1 MFRQL
6 KNSKGGGVL
15 IGVIVVSIVTL
26 TTSLIFLR
34 GITASKNLAKRI
46 ANQNQFKLL
55 IDPLAT
61 KVLIDLQLAAR
72 YPDALGLRNPP
83 TSIFLHNLVPLRP
96 PPRNF
101 LLVPVPGVPRVPCS
115 AKKPY
120 KPGNPPEKFTLDAYL
135 GYLPTND
142 LKCTNPY
149 PTTVPYNETTK
160 TFVYPKGVVSTPSG
174 ATVFIPESN
183 PSVRLTKIKG
193 SPFLYTLNI
202 TFNMCNP
209 PVAGRT
215 QPSNIENTLNKAW
228 PTSCPASQLARMTY
242 DAIINV
248 DTPYFQDGSG
258 LYSFVPDSSSFTEVS
273 DALTAIYRA
282 GGITSYDK
290 KIKISLITLQVK
302 GLQFTKTSTALTD
315 LGLQVNDVLISINGK
330 PVFEQTREQILGFLS
345 LNTPITLSVF
355 RENAFITLSCGMP
368 CT

>member
-83 TSIFLHNLVPLRP
+83 NSPAI
-96 PPRNF
+96 
-101 LLVPVPGVPRVPCS
+101 GIPCS
-115 AKKPY
+115 AKGLASTAKY
-120 KPGNPPEKFTLDAYL
+120 TLDAYL
-135 GYLPTND
+135 VPD
-142 LKCTNPY
+142 LISCKNPY
-149 PTTVPYNETTK
+149 PTTKPPYPYTTK

-183 PSVRLTKIKG
+183 PSVVLTKIPG
-193 SPFLYTLNI
+193 SDLLYTLNI

-215 QPSNIENTLNKAW
+215 QPSDIENTIYKAW

-258 LYSFVPDSSSFTEVS
+258 LYSFVPDSSSLTEVS

-282 GGITSYDK
+282 GGITSYDET
-290 KIKISLITLQVK
+290 ITNLQVR
-302 GLQFTKTSTALTD
+302 GLQFTLTSTALTD

-355 RENAFITLSCGMP
+355 RENAFITLSCGTP

>member
-34 GITASKNLAKRI
+34 GITASKNLARRI

-83 TSIFLHNLVPLRP
+83 NSPA
-96 PPRNF
+96 
-101 LLVPVPGVPRVPCS
+101 PGIPCS
-115 AKKPY
+115 AKGLASTAKY
-120 KPGNPPEKFTLDAYL
+120 TLDAYL
-135 GYLPTND
+135 VPESISC
-142 LKCTNPY
+142 KNPY
-149 PTTVPYNETTK
+149 PTTSPPYPDTQK

-174 ATVFIPESN
+174 ATVFIPESD
-183 PSVRLTKIKG
+183 PSVVLTKING

-215 QPSNIENTLNKAW
+215 QPSNIKNTLYKAW

-290 KIKISLITLQVK
+290 NIKISLITLQVK

-330 PVFEQTREQILGFLS
+330 PVFEQTREQLLGFLS

-355 RENAFITLSCGMP
+355 RANAFITLSCGMP

>member
-34 GITASKNLAKRI
+34 GITASKNLARRI

-83 TSIFLHNLVPLRP
+83 NSPALGI
-96 PPRNF
+96 
-101 LLVPVPGVPRVPCS
+101 PCS
-115 AKKPY
+115 AKKPD
-120 KPGNPPEKFTLDAYL
+120 PTQPLPPLPQLPREKFTLDAYL
-135 GYLPTND
+135 VPD
-142 LKCTNPY
+142 LISCKNPY
-149 PTTVPYNETTK
+149 PTTSPPYLYTTK

-174 ATVFIPESN
+174 ATVFIPESD
-183 PSVRLTKIKG
+183 PSVVLTKIPG
-193 SPFLYTLNI
+193 SSFLYTLNI

-215 QPSNIENTLNKAW
+215 QPSDIENTINKDW
-228 PTSCPASQLARMTY
+228 PTSCPASQLATMTY

-248 DTPYFQDGSG
+248 ETPYFQDGSG

-273 DALTAIYRA
+273 DALTAIYQA
-282 GGITSYDK
+282 GDITEYNET
-290 KIKISLITLQVK
+290 ITNLQVK
-302 GLQFTKTSTALTD
+302 GLQFTQTSTVLTG
-315 LGLQVNDVLISINGK
+315 LGLQLNDVLISINDQ
-330 PVFEQTREQILGFLS
+330 PVFNKTKNQILGFLS
-345 LNTPITLSVF
+345 LNTPIRLIVF

>member
-34 GITASKNLAKRI
+34 GITASKNLARRI

-83 TSIFLHNLVPLRP
+83 NSPALGI
-96 PPRNF
+96 
-101 LLVPVPGVPRVPCS
+101 PCS
-115 AKKPY
+115 ARGLAPNAKY
-120 KPGNPPEKFTLDAYL
+120 TLDAYL
-135 GYLPTND
+135 VPD
-142 LKCTNPY
+142 LISCKNPY
-149 PTTVPYNETTK
+149 PTTKPPDPYTIK

-183 PSVRLTKIKG
+183 PSVRLTKING

-209 PVAGRT
+209 PVAGRAAIL
-215 QPSNIENTLNKAW
+215 PADIGNTLGSPW

-258 LYSFVPDSSSFTEVS
+258 LNSFVPDSSPWSEMS

-282 GGITSYDK
+282 GGITSYDET
-290 KIKISLITLQVK
+290 ITNLQVK

>member
-83 TSIFLHNLVPLRP
+83 NSPAI
-96 PPRNF
+96 
-101 LLVPVPGVPRVPCS
+101 GIPCS
-115 AKKPY
+115 AKGLASTAKY
-120 KPGNPPEKFTLDAYL
+120 TLDAYL
-135 GYLPTND
+135 VPD
-142 LKCTNPY
+142 SISCKNPY
-149 PTTVPYNETTK
+149 PTAVPPYPLYKTK

-183 PSVRLTKIKG
+183 PSVRLTKING

-202 TFNMCNP
+202 TFEMCNP

-215 QPSNIENTLNKAW
+215 QPSDIENTLNKAW

-248 DTPYFQDGSG
+248 NTPYFQDGSG
-258 LYSFVPDSSSFTEVS
+258 VYSFVPDSSSLIEVS

-290 KIKISLITLQVK
+290 TITNLQVK

>member
-15 IGVIVVSIVTL
+15 LGVIVVSIVTL

-34 GITASKNLAKRI
+34 GITASKNLARRI

-83 TSIFLHNLVPLRP
+83 NSPAPEI
-96 PPRNF
+96 
-101 LLVPVPGVPRVPCS
+101 PCS
-115 AKKPY
+115 ARGLAPNAKY
-120 KPGNPPEKFTLDAYL
+120 TLDAYL
-135 GYLPTND
+135 VPD
-142 LKCTNPY
+142 LISCKNPY
-149 PTTVPYNETTK
+149 PKTSPPYPYTTK
-160 TFVYPKGVVSTPSG
+160 TFDYPKGVVSTPSG

-183 PSVRLTKIKG
+183 PSVRLTKIPG

-215 QPSNIENTLNKAW
+215 QPSDIENTINKAW

-258 LYSFVPDSSSFTEVS
+258 LYSFAPDSSSLTEVS
-273 DALTAIYRA
+273 DALTAIYQA
-282 GGITSYDK
+282 GDITEYNET
-290 KIKISLITLQVK
+290 ITNLQVK
-302 GLQFTKTSTALTD
+302 GLQFTKTSTALTG
-315 LGLQVNDVLISINGK
+315 LGLQLNDVLISINGQ
-330 PVFEQTREQILGFLS
+330 PVFEKTREQISGFLT
-345 LNTPITLSVF
+345 LNTPIRLSVF

-368 CT
+368 CI

>member
-34 GITASKNLAKRI
+34 GITASKNLARRI

-96 PPRNF
+96 PPRQPP
-101 LLVPVPGVPRVPCS
+101 VPVPGVPGVPCS
-115 AKKPY
+115 AKGLAPNSKY
-120 KPGNPPEKFTLDAYL
+120 TLDAYL
-135 GYLPTND
+135 GYLPPND

-160 TFVYPKGVVSTPSG
+160 RFVYPKGVVSTPSG

-183 PSVRLTKIKG
+183 PIVILTKRPG
-193 SPFLYTLNI
+193 SPSLYTLNI

-215 QPSNIENTLNKAW
+215 QPSDIENTINKAW

-258 LYSFVPDSSSFTEVS
+258 LYSFAPDSSSLTEVS
-273 DALTAIYRA
+273 DALTAIYQA
-282 GGITSYDK
+282 GDITEYNET
-290 KIKISLITLQVK
+290 ITNLQVK
-302 GLQFTKTSTALTD
+302 GLQFTQTSTALTG
-315 LGLQVNDVLISINGK
+315 LGLQLNDVLISINGQ
-330 PVFEQTREQILGFLS
+330 PVFEKTREQILGFLT
-345 LNTPITLSVF
+345 LNTPIRLIVF

>member
-1 MFRQL
+1 
-6 KNSKGGGVL
+6 
-15 IGVIVVSIVTL
+15 
-26 TTSLIFLR
+26 
-34 GITASKNLAKRI
+34 
-46 ANQNQFKLL
+46 
-55 IDPLAT
+55 
-61 KVLIDLQLAAR
+61 
-72 YPDALGLRNPP
+72 
-83 TSIFLHNLVPLRP
+83 
-96 PPRNF
+96 
-101 LLVPVPGVPRVPCS
+101 
-115 AKKPY
+115 
-120 KPGNPPEKFTLDAYL
+120 
-135 GYLPTND
+135 
-142 LKCTNPY
+142 
-149 PTTVPYNETTK
+149 
-160 TFVYPKGVVSTPSG
+160 
-174 ATVFIPESN
+174 
-183 PSVRLTKIKG
+183 
-193 SPFLYTLNI
+193 
-202 TFNMCNP
+202 MCNP

>member
-83 TSIFLHNLVPLRP
+83 NSPAI
-96 PPRNF
+96 
-101 LLVPVPGVPRVPCS
+101 GIPCS
-115 AKKPY
+115 AKKPDP
-120 KPGNPPEKFTLDAYL
+120 KQPLPPEKFTLDAYL
-135 GYLPTND
+135 VPD
-142 LKCTNPY
+142 LISCKNPY
-149 PTTVPYNETTK
+149 PTTKPPYPYTTK

-183 PSVRLTKIKG
+183 PSVVLTKIPG
-193 SPFLYTLNI
+193 SDLLYTLNI

-215 QPSNIENTLNKAW
+215 QPSPSDIKNTLNNAW

-355 RENAFITLSCGMP
+355 RANAFITLSCGTP

>member
-34 GITASKNLAKRI
+34 GITASKNLARRI

-83 TSIFLHNLVPLRP
+83 NRP
-96 PPRNF
+96 APKI
-101 LLVPVPGVPRVPCS
+101 PCS
-115 AKKPY
+115 ARGLAPDAKY
-120 KPGNPPEKFTLDAYL
+120 TLDAYL
-135 GYLPTND
+135 VPD
-142 LKCTNPY
+142 SISCKNPY
-149 PTTVPYNETTK
+149 PTSVPPYPYTTK

-183 PSVRLTKIKG
+183 PSVMLTKIPG

-215 QPSNIENTLNKAW
+215 QPPNIENTINQAW
-228 PTSCPASQLARMTY
+228 PTSCPASQLALMTY
-242 DAIINV
+242 NAIINV

-258 LYSFVPDSSSFTEVS
+258 LYSFGP
-273 DALTAIYRA
+273 DALEAISITEMTDALEAIYQA
-282 GGITSYDK
+282 GGVTSYQNT
-290 KIKISLITLQVK
+290 IPILSVSWRVE

-315 LGLQVNDVLISINGK
+315 IGLQVNDVLISINGQ
-330 PVFEQTREQILGFLS
+330 PVFGKTKQEILGFLS

-355 RENAFITLSCGMP
+355 RANAFITLSCGKP
-368 CT
+368 CTLPASP

>member
-15 IGVIVVSIVTL
+15 LGVIVVSIVTL

-34 GITASKNLAKRI
+34 GITASKNLARRI

-83 TSIFLHNLVPLRP
+83 NSPALGI
-96 PPRNF
+96 
-101 LLVPVPGVPRVPCS
+101 PCS
-115 AKKPY
+115 AKKPDP
-120 KPGNPPEKFTLDAYL
+120 KQPLPREKFTLDAYL
-135 GYLPTND
+135 VPD
-142 LKCTNPY
+142 LISCKNPY
-149 PTTVPYNETTK
+149 PTTSPPYLYTTK

-183 PSVRLTKIKG
+183 PIVILTKRPG

-215 QPSNIENTLNKAW
+215 AILPADIGNTLGSPW
-228 PTSCPASQLARMTY
+228 PTSCPASQLAIMTY
-242 DAIINV
+242 NAIINV

-258 LYSFVPDSSSFTEVS
+258 LYSFVPDSSSLTEVS
-273 DALTAIYRA
+273 DALTAIYQA
-282 GGITSYDK
+282 GDITEYNET
-290 KIKISLITLQVK
+290 ITNLQVK
-302 GLQFTKTSTALTD
+302 GLQFTQTSTVLTG
-315 LGLQVNDVLISINGK
+315 LGLQLNDVLISINGK
-330 PVFEQTREQILGFLS
+330 PVFNQTREQILGFLT
-345 LNTPITLSVF
+345 LNTPIRLIVF

-368 CT
+368 CI